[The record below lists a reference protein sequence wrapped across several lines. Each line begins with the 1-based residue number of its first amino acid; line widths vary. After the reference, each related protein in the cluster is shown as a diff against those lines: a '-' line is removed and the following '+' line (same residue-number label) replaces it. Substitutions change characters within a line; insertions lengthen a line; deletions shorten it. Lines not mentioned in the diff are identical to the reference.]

1 MSLLAPRS
9 FGTPLPS
16 DAEVAARIAR
26 YPALSQQTL
35 RMADRASRKVIAASL
50 AAAEAACE
58 GVLSRAGGLRLSAAK
73 AETDGAGLVPF
84 KTTAHSGSQ
93 KEISFAK
100 PVVAD
105 RRIARLKRSVWASG
119 HLHGLAENGFR
130 PSVCWFVTLTY
141 AKANA
146 WASDHLSKAIKGF
159 RNWCRSSGVPCRY
172 TWVAEIQPGRLE
184 RTGEAV
190 VHYHLLAWLPVG
202 VAMPHWDRATRKH
215 NGWRDA
221 FWMHGMTNTEKA
233 FSGVGYLM
241 KYLSKLGE
249 LTIFPKGLR
258 LYGIGGL
265 TSEGVGVRRWYNLP
279 EWVKRSGGVGDVVK
293 AGKDFVLRHT
303 GEVLP
308 PAYAVKKTPFGLVL
322 TALREL
328 PEKWFDGAFSTFPR
342 VVF

>member
-16 DAEVAARIAR
+16 PEVVAARVAGCASMS
-26 YPALSQQTL
+26 PQFL
-35 RMADRASRKVIAASL
+35 RMAWRNADKAVAASL
-50 AAAEAACE
+50 ASAEVACAALGPLEGPRVRGGASGEA
-58 GVLSRAGGLRLSAAK
+58 
-73 AETDGAGLVPF
+73 AGLVPF
-84 KTTAHSGSQ
+84 KTNLNGSNTSL
-93 KEISFAK
+93 EISFAK
-100 PVVAD
+100 PVVAE
-105 RRIARLKRSVWASG
+105 RRISRLKRSVWASG
-119 HLHGLAENGFR
+119 HLHGLAEKGFR

-141 AKANA
+141 ARANA
-146 WASDHLSKAIKGF
+146 WAANHLTKAVQSF
-159 RNWCRSSGVPCRY
+159 RNWCKSKGVPCRY

-190 VHYHLLAWLPVG
+190 VHYHLLSWLPVG
-202 VAMPHWDRATRKH
+202 VNMPHWDRATRKH

-221 FWMHGMTNTEKA
+221 FWPHGMTNTEKA

-265 TSEGVGVRRWYNLP
+265 TAEGVGVRRWYNLP

-328 PEKWFDGAFSTFPR
+328 PAKWFDGAFSTFPR
-342 VVF
+342 LIQG